1 MGVDIGPKISIEGE
15 KQFKESIRAINS
27 QIKANDAEL
36 KKLSVEYDKNNSA
49 VDNLSRRQKVLNDS
63 LNANQ
68 QKVKALSAEY
78 DRQKTKLSGLE
89 TALETARKENGEN
102 SREAAAAETA
112 YTRQAEAVNKLE
124 SQISYTSGQISKLS
138 TEIKNNSTQLMEARS
153 HAIKYGESMSEAG
166 EKITAAGD
174 KVSKAGTALTVGVTT
189 PLVAAGV
196 AMIKCASDTEESEN
210 KVRESFKDAAKQV
223 EDFAKTTVEN
233 YGISRGAA
241 LDMAALF
248 GDMGTSM
255 GLPRKTAAEMSTTLV
270 GLAGDLASFK
280 NIELDAAQ
288 TALKG
293 IFTGETESLKNLG
306 VVMTETN
313 LQAWAM
319 ENGLIGVEE
328 SWKNLSQTDKVM
340 LRYKYV
346 IEQTSN
352 AHGDY
357 ARTADGTANSI
368 RTMQESAK
376 EAAAEF
382 GAELLPAVTPIIKKG
397 TELIHTIGS
406 LDSSQKQLILRAAGI
421 AVAAGPVLKIVGTSV
436 SGVGKLTSGIGGLVK
451 DLGKISAAKKSAQAL
466 ELVGV
471 EAKGST
477 ESVSGLSTT
486 LAKLA
491 SPAGVAVVAA
501 GALIGVGAAVLK
513 IRDDAIKADI
523 EKHFGNIRLS
533 AEEVEDVAKRLT
545 TSDWKMKVSAA
556 LDAKKDLEQMEANM
570 KSAMETINKTE
581 WKVSVGLSLTE
592 EEKSSYLSSVESF
605 TKSASDYITQQ
616 GYTISLALD
625 ATIGNDSKTGAG
637 LSAFVN
643 SYMASAQGELE
654 ELGKQLADKVNKS
667 FENGTFAEDQVDIQK
682 IYDQMNAILQEI
694 SDAEY
699 EAKMDGMKIKYS
711 AEGFGIDKDSF
722 DRLNE
727 EMGKDF
733 EETVENLMEAQETAL
748 TGAKM
753 QYKAMIKEGIS
764 EEFAGSVYQDTYNA
778 IKADTLEKV
787 GDAAGV
793 GFKYAFDTI
802 TNNYKEE
809 VEKSKQG
816 VSQYTDD
823 YLNSIKG
830 QIEDGT
836 FLWEKA
842 ITQFEQDVPAL
853 EGSAKRTVQDMVESL
868 KPQKETLQGLAN
880 ECIAAG
886 QSVPESVQQGLN
898 DIAKWE
904 AMAGSASG
912 MYTLL
917 AQELAENPGKFA
929 ALRET
934 AEFGEN
940 IPQELA
946 DAIAI
951 HTGYVYNATTGLWEQ
966 VKSGSEMSA
975 EEAAAMLNKCGETL
989 GEELCKSLQNQYGLI
1004 YQNGQYMIDQAA
1016 KGAEDNKSTFIKV
1029 STSVAAAG
1037 VGGMRTLIKNT
1048 TLDPPNMSQPDWTPQ
1063 ARNALADMQEVVSGI
1078 TFTANLVLN
1087 ATAGIIHPHADGGI
1101 VTRPEIGLV
1110 GEDGPEA
1117 IIPLSKSRRSE
1128 AMSLLS
1134 AVEGVMGYDPFAYSA
1149 SAARSMSASYRQ
1161 SERTPAPAETKP
1173 TYQIGDI
1180 KVEIHT
1186 ETDDPDRLY
1195 REFTTRLNRDV
1206 GRAIRSSRG

>member
-1 MGVDIGPKISIEGE
+1 MGIDIGPRIGIEGE
-15 KQFKESIRAINS
+15 KQFKDSMRAINS

-36 KKLSVEYDKNNSA
+36 KKLSVEYDKNNNA

-102 SREAAAAETA
+102 SKEAAAAEAA

-138 TEIKNNSTQLMEARS
+138 AEIKDNSTQLMEARS
-153 HAIKYGESMSEAG
+153 HAIKYGESMQEAG

-174 KVSKAGTALTVGVTT
+174 KVSKAGTTLTVGVTT
-189 PLVAAGV
+189 PLAAAGV
-196 AMIKCASDTEESEN
+196 AMIKYASDTEESEN

-233 YGISRGAA
+233 YGISRGVA

-255 GLPRKTAAEMSTTLV
+255 GLPQKTAAEMSTTLV

-319 ENGLIGVEE
+319 ENGLIGVGE
-328 SWKNLSQTDKVM
+328 SWKSISQADKVM

-346 IEQTSN
+346 MEQTSN

-368 RTMQESAK
+368 RTMQENAK

-382 GAELLPAVTPIIKKG
+382 GTELLPAVTPIIKKG
-397 TELIHTIGS
+397 TELIRTIGS
-406 LDSSQKQLILRAAGI
+406 LDSSQKQLILRTTGI
-421 AVAAGPVLKIVGTSV
+421 AAAAGPVLKIVGTSV
-436 SGVGKLTSGIGGLVK
+436 SRVGKLTSGIGGLVK
-451 DLGKISAAKKSAQAL
+451 DLGKISVAKKSAQAL
-466 ELVGV
+466 GQVGS
-471 EAKGST
+471 EAVSSMEG
-477 ESVSGLSTT
+477 VSGLSKT

-523 EKHFGNIRLS
+523 EKHFGSIRLS

-545 TSDWKMKVSAA
+545 ASDWQMKVSAV
-556 LDAKKDLEQMEANM
+556 LDAKEDLAQAKTDIETSLEA
-570 KSAMETINKTE
+570 INKMG
-581 WKVSVGLSLTE
+581 WKVSVGLALTE

-625 ATIGNDSKTGAG
+625 ATIGNDSKTGEG
-637 LSAFVN
+637 LSTFVN

-682 IYDQMNAILQEI
+682 IYDQMNAVVQKV

-699 EAKMDGMKIKYS
+699 RAKMGHMEVEYA

-727 EMGKDF
+727 KIS
-733 EETVENLMEAQETAL
+733 ENTQKLLDDSKEAQVTAL
-748 TGAKM
+748 TGVEL
-753 QYKAMIKEGIS
+753 QYKAMIDAGASK
-764 EEFAGSVYQDTYNA
+764 EFAEKVYQDASNE
-778 IKADTLEKV
+778 IKIATLAQQGEAVK
-787 GDAAGV
+787 V
-793 GFKYAFDTI
+793 GFKFAFDTV

-809 VEKSKQG
+809 IAKSKQG

-842 ITQFEQDVPAL
+842 ITQFEQEVPAL

-868 KPQKETLQGLAN
+868 KPQKRTLQGLAN

-951 HTGYVYNATTGLWEQ
+951 HTGYVYNATTGIWEQ
-966 VKSGSEMSA
+966 VKSGSEISA

-1004 YQNGQYMIDQAA
+1004 YQNGQYMVDQAA
-1016 KGAEDNKSTFIKV
+1016 KGAEDNKNAFIKA

-1037 VGGMRTLIKNT
+1037 VGGMRTVTKNT

-1063 ARNALADMQEVVSGI
+1063 ARNALAAMQEVVSDI
-1078 TFTANLVLN
+1078 TFTGNLVLN
-1087 ATAGIIHPHADGGI
+1087 ATASIIRPHADGGI

-1110 GEDGPEA
+1110 GEAGPEA

-1134 AVEGVMGYDPFAYSA
+1134 AVEGIVGYDPFAYSA
-1149 SAARSMSASYRQ
+1149 SAAKSISASYRQ

-1186 ETDDPDRLY
+1186 ETDDPDKLY